1 MRPVDF
7 ESGGLIACKPKD
19 LETTMNA
26 YLRKYLVPLSCC
38 GVACLLAACATTRTD
53 PLRASA
59 SRLDDAS
66 SYFSSQIQYQGND
79 SRYQSND
86 SRYQGDSRRG
96 PISRDAEALAH
107 AAHDFNRAVDQRDS
121 RDNVQ
126 ANYRRVTDNYEQL
139 HTQLADAGY
148 AEQNRQLL
156 QDFDRVTNA
165 YRDVEVGMGRQ

>member
-1 MRPVDF
+1 MWRVCWPPV
-7 ESGGLIACKPKD
+7 
-19 LETTMNA
+19 
-26 YLRKYLVPLSCC
+26 RRLVS
-38 GVACLLAACATTRTD
+38 D

-66 SYFSSQIQYQGND
+66 SYFSSQIATHRYQGNDSRYD

-121 RDNVQ
+121 RDDVQ
-126 ANYRRVTDNYEQL
+126 ADYRRVSDNYEQL
-139 HTQLADAGY
+139 HSRLADAGY

-165 YRDVEVGMGRQ
+165 YRDVEAGMGRQ

>member
-1 MRPVDF
+1 
-7 ESGGLIACKPKD
+7 
-19 LETTMNA
+19 MNA
-26 YLRKYLVPLSCC
+26 YLQKYIVPLSCC

-66 SYFSSQIQYQGND
+66 SYFSSQMQ
-79 SRYQSND
+79 YQSND
-86 SRYQGDSRRG
+86 SRYHGDSRRG

-121 RDNVQ
+121 RDDVQ
-126 ANYRRVTDNYEQL
+126 ADYRRVSDNYEQL
-139 HTQLADAGY
+139 HSRLADAGY

-165 YRDVEVGMGRQ
+165 YRDVEAGMHRE

>member
-1 MRPVDF
+1 
-7 ESGGLIACKPKD
+7 
-19 LETTMNA
+19 MNA
-26 YLRKYLVPLSCC
+26 YLQKYIVPLSCC

-66 SYFSSQIQYQGND
+66 SYFSSQMQYQGNDSRYQGNDSRYD

-121 RDNVQ
+121 RDDVQ
-126 ANYRRVTDNYEQL
+126 ADYRRVSDNYEQL
-139 HTQLADAGY
+139 HSRLADAGY

-165 YRDVEVGMGRQ
+165 YRDVEAGMHRE